1 DYALDGE
8 LDRNH
13 GHGQVHQVARSDGVS
28 DEVDFARM
36 GEHRL
41 GYERRS
47 LGDRRAPPSLRDPRR
62 LISMFDL
69 VSRPLL
75 SCDLVSIDERQ
86 TGDRN
91 QEVVGVAGL
100 AGAVGACEQ
109 VQGRHQQ
116 AGWMTRL
123 PSSSSSEY
131 DSPAPEN
138 RSA

>member
-1 DYALDGE
+1 
-8 LDRNH
+8 
-13 GHGQVHQVARSDGVS
+13 
-28 DEVDFARM
+28 
-36 GEHRL
+36 
-41 GYERRS
+41 
-47 LGDRRAPPSLRDPRR
+47 
-62 LISMFDL
+62 
-69 VSRPLL
+69 
-75 SCDLVSIDERQ
+75 ERQ

-138 RSA
+138 RSASSNVALRAAMRSVHSSRTMACSCSSSASDRKSTRLNSSHVSISYAVFCLKKK